1 MSVSG
6 VIVLT
11 TLVEP
16 EGDKYVSWCEELG
29 TASCGDTVEE
39 AFENVLEAIEVHLNG
54 LEEIGETERVFEE
67 RGITVVP
74 RSSEVSTTR
83 PVPLEKIIRISK
95 VSVPVPA

>member
-39 AFENVLEAIEVHLNG
+39 AFANILEAVEVHLNG
-54 LEEIGETERVFEE
+54 LEEIGETARVFEE
-67 RGITVVP
+67 RGIKVLP
-74 RSSEVSTTR
+74 DSSEESTVR
-83 PVPLEKIIRISK
+83 PVPLEKIIRISR

>member
-1 MSVSG
+1 MGARRGRVRRYPTFIPLGATSERTG

-39 AFENVLEAIEVHLNG
+39 AFANILEAVEVHLNG
-54 LEEIGETERVFEE
+54 LEESGRRE
-67 RGITVVP
+67 G
-74 RSSEVSTTR
+74 
-83 PVPLEKIIRISK
+83 L
-95 VSVPVPA
+95 

>member
-39 AFENVLEAIEVHLNG
+39 AFENVLEALKF
-54 LEEIGETERVFEE
+54 T
-67 RGITVVP
+67 
-74 RSSEVSTTR
+74 
-83 PVPLEKIIRISK
+83 
-95 VSVPVPA
+95 

>member
-16 EGDKYVSWCEELG
+16 EGDTYVSWCEELG

-39 AFENVLEAIEVHLNG
+39 AFANILEAVGVHLNG
-54 LEEIGETERVFEE
+54 LEEVGETKRVF
-67 RGITVVP
+67 
-74 RSSEVSTTR
+74 
-83 PVPLEKIIRISK
+83 
-95 VSVPVPA
+95 

>member
-1 MSVSG
+1 MSGPG

-39 AFENVLEAIEVHLNG
+39 AFANILEAVDVHLNG
-54 LEEIGETERVFEE
+54 LEEIGETESVFEE
-67 RGITVVP
+67 RGIKVLP
-74 RSSEVSTTR
+74 HSSEESTAR
-83 PVPLEKIIRISK
+83 PVPLEKIIRISR
-95 VSVPVPA
+95 VPVPVPA

>member
-39 AFENVLEAIEVHLNG
+39 AFANVLEAVEVHLNG
-54 LEEIGETERVFEE
+54 LEEVGETERVFEE
-67 RGITVVP
+67 RGIKVLP
-74 RSSEVSTTR
+74 HSSDESTTR
-83 PVPLEKIIRISK
+83 PVPLEKIIRISRIP
-95 VSVPVPA
+95 VPVPA